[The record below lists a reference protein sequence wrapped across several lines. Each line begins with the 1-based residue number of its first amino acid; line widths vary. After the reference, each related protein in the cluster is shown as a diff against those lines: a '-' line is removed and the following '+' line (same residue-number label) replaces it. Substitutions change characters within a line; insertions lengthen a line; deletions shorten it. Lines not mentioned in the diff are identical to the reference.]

1 MAAEHPEPGSPF
13 APVGELE
20 PSSSPRSRL
29 GLKLVLVTA
38 ATGIALLLM
47 EGASSVLMAIRAGK
61 HAVNMLEESHS
72 RHDADLGWSHRPDLK
87 IAELYGPGANF
98 STNAQGLRGT
108 ESYSASVPEGRY
120 RILCLGDSFTM
131 GFGVGD
137 AETYPARMQALRP
150 AVQAVNMGQGGYG
163 VDQMYLW
170 YRRDGVKLQ
179 SNLLLLAVIA
189 EDFYRMESSS
199 FIGYAKPTL
208 ATVGDELAIGNV
220 PVPAT
225 WVSRRPLRWAQTF
238 VQSLAAAR
246 LAHWIVGGRSM
257 ASGDVF
263 YREAGPDTRATARLI
278 LRDLARLCRER
289 DQAFAVVYLPA
300 SHLLSKE
307 PTPEATWLQAA
318 TAELHIPFI
327 NLTEDFGRL
336 PPWELARMFRPD
348 YHYTTEGNR
357 FVAEKLLARLSESI
371 PTFPR

>member
-1 MAAEHPEPGSPF
+1 MAAEHPEPGTPF
-13 APVGELE
+13 ASVGEAE
-20 PSSSPRSRL
+20 VSPSRRSRL
-29 GLKLVLVTA
+29 ALKLALVTA
-38 ATGIALLLM
+38 ATIVALLLM

-87 IAELYGPGANF
+87 IPHLYGPGADF
-98 STNAQGLRGT
+98 STTPQGLRGN
-108 ESYSASVPEGRY
+108 ESYSPSVPQGRY
-120 RILCLGDSFTM
+120 RIICLGDSFTM

-150 AVQAVNMGQGGYG
+150 MVQAVNMGQGGYG

-179 SNLLLLAVIA
+179 ANLLVLAVIA
-189 EDFYRMESSS
+189 EDFYRMEAPS

-208 ATVGDELAIGNV
+208 AAVGDDLAVRNV
-220 PVPAT
+220 PVPET
-225 WVSRRPLRWAQTF
+225 WVSRRPWRWAQTF
-238 VQSLAAAR
+238 VRSLAAAR
-246 LAHWIVGGRSM
+246 LAGWIVGRGGM

-263 YREAGPDTRATARLI
+263 YREASPATRATARLV

-300 SHLLSKE
+300 SHLLPQE
-307 PTPEATWLQAA
+307 PTPEATWLRTAA
-318 TAELHIPFI
+318 AEWQIPFV

-336 PPWELARMFRPD
+336 PPWQLARMFRPD
-348 YHYTTEGNR
+348 YHFSTEGNR
-357 FVAEKLLARLSESI
+357 FVAEKLLARLSEYI